1 MPNSG
6 LRPSWRRRPRA
17 QVAALPRPDHQLPA
31 ALAGR
36 LRAASRRRD
45 PCRSDDHN
53 SGPLIRI
60 RRNDRL
66 AMMSVTSLKI
76 PTSGTLATPT
86 SSRRPTLP
94 PFFSISSPP
103 QVDTCACK
111 GGAATFIDWDRY
123 SVRLH
128 QRPTPTGS
136 SGCRRAKPGGERKKG
151 RFRPG
156 WILLPGWPGVEI
168 HQYHT
173 IKRAEFK
180 PHFLP
185 ARTPQKGIRP

>member
-1 MPNSG
+1 MGSRMPNSG

-17 QVAALPRPDHQLPA
+17 QVAALPGLDHQLPA

-94 PFFSISSPP
+94 
-103 QVDTCACK
+103 
-111 GGAATFIDWDRY
+111 
-123 SVRLH
+123 
-128 QRPTPTGS
+128 
-136 SGCRRAKPGGERKKG
+136 GGERRKG

-168 HQYHT
+168 REYHT
-173 IKRAEFK
+173 TKPVEFK
-180 PHFLP
+180 PHALP
-185 ARTPQKGIRP
+185 TRRPRRSGSALERRRLGMPSETVGLASCADPRARRYKIRRTAIRPGRRAGSP